1 MARAMTMPAASD
13 GSAASAQAAA
23 RLTTKANVT
32 PSSWERFRWT
42 SPKGM
47 TTRSAPNTTDQRASS
62 FSSEAWSNQRGTRYT
77 SIAPAPVPRSASEIA
92 TKLKWYARTAEK
104 SRVSTT
110 WSASVH
116 AVTSATATRTR
127 SGGFSGTGRE
137 STAAPRLRRVRVR
150 SWAVATVDT
159 PPRTTADLLRA
170 AAAAHPDREAYVH
183 GEKRVTYAWLDRA
196 ADGFAATLLDHGVE
210 PGDVVCLLLP
220 SSIKFA
226 TCYLGALRAGAI
238 TSAINLRLGPGEKAS
253 ILERTEPAV
262 TVVGD
267 GVELPDGV
275 HAGDRIHVSEL
286 GHAFGAEPPR
296 SLPELA
302 PTDAACIVWTSGTT
316 GQPKGAVYDHAAMEV
331 ISRNI
336 GELTRPGERRLLAL
350 PFPHVGYMT
359 RIWDELANGT
369 TLVRVGALGGASIAP
384 DLVRQI
390 RKVLGCPVI
399 TRYTSTEAGV
409 CTSTL
414 VDDDAEVVATTVG
427 RPAPEVE
434 LRIVDPADGRVQPTC
449 DVGEVQCRSAAMMRG
464 YWRDP
469 ARTAEAV
476 DAEGW
481 LHTGDL
487 GFVGTDGNLRIVGR
501 LKEMYIRGGY
511 NVYPAEVEAA
521 LAEHPSV
528 ARAAVVG
535 APDPVLGE
543 VGVAFVVPAPE
554 SPPPPTLEA
563 LRSWCRDRLAD
574 YKAPDRLEV
583 VDELPLT
590 PMLKVDKRALT
601 ARTTEET

>member
-1 MARAMTMPAASD
+1 
-13 GSAASAQAAA
+13 
-23 RLTTKANVT
+23 
-32 PSSWERFRWT
+32 
-42 SPKGM
+42 
-47 TTRSAPNTTDQRASS
+47 
-62 FSSEAWSNQRGTRYT
+62 
-77 SIAPAPVPRSASEIA
+77 
-92 TKLKWYARTAEK
+92 
-104 SRVSTT
+104 
-110 WSASVH
+110 
-116 AVTSATATRTR
+116 
-127 SGGFSGTGRE
+127 
-137 STAAPRLRRVRVR
+137 
-150 SWAVATVDT
+150 VATGAR

-170 AAAAHPDREAYVH
+170 AAAAHPEREAYVH
-183 GEKRVTYAWLDRA
+183 GEKRVTYRWLDRA
-196 ADGFAATLLDHGVE
+196 ADGFAATLLEQGVNL
-210 PGDVVCLLLP
+210 GDVVTLLLP

-226 TCYLGALRAGAI
+226 ACYLGALRAGAI

-267 GVELPDGV
+267 DVELPDGIE
-275 HAGDRIHVSEL
+275 AGIRIDVSEL
-286 GHAFGAEPPR
+286 GRAFGTKSPP
-296 SLPELA
+296 SFPELA

-316 GQPKGAVYDHAAMEV
+316 GQPKGAVYDHASMEV

-336 GELTRPGERRLLAL
+336 GELTRPGDRRLLAL

-359 RIWDELANGT
+359 RMWDELANGT
-369 TLVRVGALGGASIAP
+369 TLVLVGEPWSAEESLRLVREEGITMATGVPTQWSLVLAHPDIERTDFSGLRVGALGGASIAP
-384 DLVRQI
+384 DVVRQI

-414 VDDDAEVVATTVG
+414 ADDDAEVVATTVG

-434 LRIVDPADGRVQPTC
+434 LRIVDPGAGSEQPAGE
-449 DVGEVQCRSAAMMRG
+449 VGEVQCRSAAMMRG

-469 ARTAEAV
+469 ERTAEAI
-476 DAEGW
+476 DADGW

-487 GFVGTDGNLRIVGR
+487 GFVGADGNLRIAGR

-511 NVYPAEVEAA
+511 NVYPAEIEAV

-543 VGVAFVVPAPE
+543 VGVAFVVPVAG
-554 SPPPPTLEA
+554 SSRPTRDA

-574 YKAPDRLEV
+574 YKAPDRLEL

-590 PMLKVDKRALT
+590 SMHKVDKRALM
-601 ARTTEET
+601 ARTTEGT

>member
-1 MARAMTMPAASD
+1 VALEDS
-13 GSAASAQAAA
+13 SQ
-23 RLTTKANVT
+23 TTG
-32 PSSWERFRWT
+32 E
-42 SPKGM
+42 
-47 TTRSAPNTTDQRASS
+47 
-62 FSSEAWSNQRGTRYT
+62 
-77 SIAPAPVPRSASEIA
+77 
-92 TKLKWYARTAEK
+92 
-104 SRVSTT
+104 
-110 WSASVH
+110 
-116 AVTSATATRTR
+116 
-127 SGGFSGTGRE
+127 
-137 STAAPRLRRVRVR
+137 
-150 SWAVATVDT
+150 
-159 PPRTTADLLRA
+159 LLRA
-170 AAAAHPDREAYVH
+170 AAAAHPEREAYVH
-183 GEKRVTYAWLDRA
+183 GEKRVTYKWLDRA
-196 ADGFAATLLDHGVE
+196 ADGFAATLRNEGVE

-253 ILERTEPAV
+253 ILERTEPRV

-267 GVELPDGV
+267 CVELPEGV
-275 HAGDRIHVSEL
+275 DAGRTLHVSEL
-286 GHAFGAEPPR
+286 GHAFAAEPAR
-296 SLPELA
+296 SLPELSA
-302 PTDAACIVWTSGTT
+302 TDPACIVWTSGTT
-316 GQPKGAVYDHAAMEV
+316 GEPKGAVYDHDAMAA

-336 GELTRPGERRLLAL
+336 GELTRPGDRRLLAL

-359 RIWDELANGT
+359 RMWDELAHGT
-369 TLVRVGALGGASIAP
+369 TLVLVGEPWSAEETLRLIRDERVTMATGVPTQWSLVLAHPDVERTDFSGLRVGALGGASIAP

-434 LRIVDPADGRVQPTC
+434 LRIVDPADGREQPTGE
-449 DVGEVQCRSAAMMRG
+449 VGEVQCRSVAMMRG

-469 ARTAEAV
+469 VRTAEAV

-487 GFVGTDGNLRIVGR
+487 GLVGADGNLRIVGR

-554 SPPPPTLEA
+554 SPLPTLEA
-563 LRSWCRDRLAD
+563 LGSWCRDRLAD
-574 YKAPDRLEV
+574 YKAPDRLAV

-590 PMLKVDKRALT
+590 SMLKVDKRALA
-601 ARTTEET
+601 ARITEET